1 MSNESRKRLW
11 PDEDEWLDFFREYL
25 CGRPELA
32 EHVARIWFAL
42 FEHHNE
48 GPEGVRNARFIIN
61 QALRLTY
68 PFTRSYRLA
77 YRHYLLSLSGQV
89 KPEDEPNNLL
99 KASIARAK
107 ASIAEARER
116 KRKLKD

>member
-1 MSNESRKRLW
+1 MILGFADLLRNSEWRVSTGERRIGHSRKRLW
-11 PDEDEWLDFFREYL
+11 ANEDEWLDTFREYL
-25 CGRPELA
+25 CGHPELA

-42 FEHHNE
+42 LEHHDQ

-77 YRHYLLSLSGQV
+77 
-89 KPEDEPNNLL
+89 
-99 KASIARAK
+99 
-107 ASIAEARER
+107 
-116 KRKLKD
+116 